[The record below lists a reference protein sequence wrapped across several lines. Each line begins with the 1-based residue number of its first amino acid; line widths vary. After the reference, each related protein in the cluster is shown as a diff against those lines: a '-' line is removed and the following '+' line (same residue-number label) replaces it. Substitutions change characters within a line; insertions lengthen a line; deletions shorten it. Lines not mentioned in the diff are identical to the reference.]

1 MTRRLQVVFQD
12 PYQSLNPSRTIG
24 ATLAEPLR
32 VHRRISR
39 ADAAARASEALRRV
53 GLPAEA
59 ADRYPVQL
67 SGGQRQRIAIARALT
82 LEPELII
89 CDELTSALD
98 LSVQAQVLNL
108 LLELQQELGLAYL
121 LISHDIDVVRHMSH
135 RVAVLLK
142 GHLVEEGPTDLVTT
156 TPQHPYTRALLAAE
170 PCPPGDR
177 RRT

>member
-67 SGGQRQRIAIARALT
+67 SGGSG
-82 LEPELII
+82 
-89 CDELTSALD
+89 SASRLPAPS
-98 LSVQAQVLNL
+98 LSNP
-108 LLELQQELGLAYL
+108 
-121 LISHDIDVVRHMSH
+121 S
-135 RVAVLLK
+135 
-142 GHLVEEGPTDLVTT
+142 
-156 TPQHPYTRALLAAE
+156 
-170 PCPPGDR
+170 
-177 RRT
+177 